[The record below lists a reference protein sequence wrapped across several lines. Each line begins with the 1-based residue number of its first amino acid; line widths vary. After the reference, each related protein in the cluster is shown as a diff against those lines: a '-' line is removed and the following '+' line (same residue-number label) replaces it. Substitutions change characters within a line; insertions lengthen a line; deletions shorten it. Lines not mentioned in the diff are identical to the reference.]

1 MLRIDAVE
9 MTAVPNSGKNWKPFV
24 DWLRKSFVVEVA
36 LPRKTLGIAILN
48 NERLAHS
55 TIGATDSRLGFV
67 HFDAPN
73 MPATVTYR
81 FILFHRIRV
90 SALD

>member
-9 MTAVPNSGKNWKPFV
+9 MTAVPNPGENWKPFV
-24 DWLRKSFVVEVA
+24 DWLRKGFVVEVA
-36 LPRKTLGIAILN
+36 LPRKTLSIPIFD

-55 TIGATDSRLGFV
+55 TIGAPDSRLRFV
-67 HFDAPN
+67 HFDTPN

-81 FILFHRIRV
+81 FVLFHRIRV

>member
-1 MLRIDAVE
+1 MLGIHAIQ
-9 MTAVPNSGKNWKPFV
+9 MTAVSKPGENWKPLV

-36 LPRKTLGIAILN
+36 LPRKTLSIPVFD

-55 TIGATDSRLGFV
+55 TISAPDSRLGFV

-81 FILFHRIRV
+81 FVLFHRIRV
-90 SALD
+90 SALY

>member
-1 MLRIDAVE
+1 MLRITTVD
-9 MTAVPNSGKNWKPFV
+9 MTAVPNSGENRVPLE
-24 DWLRKSFVVEVA
+24 DWLGKRFSVEVA
-36 LPRKTLGIAILN
+36 LPRKTLGIPIFDDK
-48 NERLAHS
+48 RLSHS
-55 TIGATDSRLGFV
+55 AVLTTNARLRVV

-81 FILFHRIRV
+81 FVIFHRIRV